1 MKVSVIIPCLN
12 EEGYLDKT
20 LEYVHNLPGNFEI
33 IVVDGGSTDETLKI
47 AERFESVKATVSEK
61 GRANQMNHGAKMA
74 TGEILLFLHADT
86 FLPATA
92 YKAITDHLEKHNHIG
107 GSFLLKL
114 DSNHLIFQFYTWC
127 SKLSYEFFT
136 YGDHGIF
143 MKKDVFE
150 RIGGYKSIPFME
162 DVEIQK
168 RLRRAGKFRKLN
180 TAVTTSA
187 RRFKRVGTIKQMI
200 MNVLLVG
207 LFKVGVSPIRLKKL
221 YKNHG

>member
-1 MKVSVIIPCLN
+1 
-12 EEGYLDKT
+12 
-20 LEYVHNLPGNFEI
+20 
-33 IVVDGGSTDETLKI
+33 
-47 AERFESVKATVSEK
+47 
-61 GRANQMNHGAKMA
+61 MNHGAKMA

-92 YKAITDHLEKHNHIG
+92 YKAITDHLKKNNHIG

-114 DSNHLIFQFYTWC
+114 DSNHLIFKFYTWC
-127 SKLSYEFFT
+127 SKLSYGFFT

-143 MKKDVFE
+143 MKRDVFE

-187 RRFKRVGTIKQMI
+187 RRFKKAGTIKQMI
-200 MNVLLVG
+200 INVLLVTF
-207 LFKVGVSPIRLKKL
+207 FKVGISPTKLKKF
-221 YKNHG
+221 YKDHN